1 MQFNEIIDLYDR
13 IFYKSLFG
21 EKLSSLEEKFLN
33 AYMSLYFYGKELKRL
48 DIEKAKE
55 FQKKLEG
62 S

>member
-1 MQFNEIIDLYDR
+1 MRFEEIINLYNR
-13 IFYKSLFG
+13 IFYKSLYG

-33 AYMSLYFYGKELKRL
+33 AYLSLYFCGIELKRL

-55 FQKKLEG
+55 FKKKLEG